1 MRMQVPKKVIC
12 GSAAGLLFLGGLLA
26 GWYVARSRI
35 SPDAVQAA
43 SSLRSS
49 AAQSHEQTGERKVL
63 YWYDAMNPE
72 HHYDKP
78 GKAPDGMDLVPKYAD
93 ETNASQSNGDTANN
107 SGMGASQ
114 NQSSAKAAPQG
125 ERKVLYYYDAMNPAF
140 HSDKPGKAPDGMD
153 LVPKYAD
160 ETQIAEGAP
169 PGTVMIS
176 PQWQQLIGVRTGE
189 VERKRLVRTI
199 RTVGLVVP
207 DETKIARVHVKIAGW
222 VDKAFVDFVGKLV
235 KKNQPLF
242 SLYSPDLVSTE
253 HEYLIARK
261 GEQYLGKSPYAEVA
275 QGAGS
280 LLEATRQRL
289 RLWDVSEAQI
299 EKLAQTGKVSRT
311 LTLYSPISGFV
322 MKRNLYE
329 QSYVTPQTE
338 LYEIADLSTIWVDA
352 DVYEY
357 EVPYVHVGQRATMQ
371 LDYIPGKTY
380 TGRVSYVYPTLDQ
393 KTRTV
398 KVRLEFPNPG
408 FKLKPDMYA
417 NVELKA
423 DYGTQTLVPAEAVL
437 DSGTR
442 QIVFLAK
449 PDGHFEPR
457 EIRVGPRLDNQYVVL
472 SGLKPGET
480 IVTSGNFL
488 VDSESQLQAA
498 LGSFAPPPTPAAS
511 ANAPQAQIKFSTEP
525 SPPAKGE
532 NTFRVR
538 LTDAQGAGIAGAAV
552 QVTFFMPGMP
562 DMGMPPMRVASSLSD
577 RGEGNY
583 QGSGRLP
590 SGGTWQVTVV
600 AQRDGQTIATRQL
613 SLSAAGG
620 M

>member
-1 MRMQVPKKVIC
+1 MRMQLPKKVIW
-12 GSAAGLLFLGGLLA
+12 GAVAGFLFFGGVLA
-26 GWYVARSRI
+26 GWYVAQSHD
-35 SPDAVQAA
+35 SPDAAQAA
-43 SSLRSS
+43 WTEHSS
-49 AAQSHEQTGERKVL
+49 AAQSHEHTADRKVL

-72 HHYDKP
+72 HHYDKS
-78 GKAPDGMDLVPKYAD
+78 GKAPDGMDLVPKYED
-93 ETNASQSNGDTANN
+93 QSRASQSGGDTANM

-114 NQSSAKAAPQG
+114 DQSSAKAAPQG

-160 ETQIAEGAP
+160 ETQTAEGTP
-169 PGTVMIS
+169 PGTVTIS

-189 VERKRLVRTI
+189 VERQRLVRTI
-199 RTVGLVVP
+199 RTVGLIVP

-222 VDKAFVDFVGKLV
+222 VDKVFVDFVGKLV
-235 KKNQPLF
+235 HKNQPLF

-253 HEYLIARK
+253 QEYLIARK
-261 GEQYLGKSPYAEVA
+261 GEQYLGKSPYTEVA
-275 QGAGS
+275 EGAGS

-299 EKLAQTGKVSRT
+299 EKLEQTGKVSRT
-311 LTLYSPISGFV
+311 LTLYSPNSGFV

-329 QSYVTPQTE
+329 QAYVTPETE

-371 LDYIPGKTY
+371 LDYLPGKTY
-380 TGRVSYVYPTLDQ
+380 AGRVSYVYPTLDP

-408 FKLKPDMYA
+408 FGLKPDMYA

-423 DYGTQTLVPAEAVL
+423 DYGTQTIVPAEAVL

-457 EIRVGPRLDNQYVVL
+457 EIRVGPRLDDRYIVL

-498 LGSFAPPPTPAAS
+498 LSSFAPPPPAPS
-511 ANAPQAQIKFSTEP
+511 AKGPQAQIAFSTEP
-525 SPPAKGE
+525 SPPAKGK
-532 NTFRVR
+532 NIFRVR
-538 LTDAQGAGIAGAAV
+538 LTDAQGAGATGASV
-552 QVTFFMPGMP
+552 QVTFFMAGMP
-562 DMGMPPMRVASSLSD
+562 DMGMPPMRVASNLSD
-577 RGEGNY
+577 AGGGNY
-583 QGSGRLP
+583 QGSGSLP

-600 AQRDGQTIATRQL
+600 AKRNGETIATQQL
-613 SLSAAGG
+613 SVSATGG